1 MSTAS
6 TSSESIQP
14 PVASLRLVAA
24 RDRKPMT
31 SKTPVG
37 IRALNRR
44 GALII
49 MDTPFIDGLH
59 VLMDVHNTTPKLI
72 EVFFPGENPET
83 HQDLA
88 LLGDIASYRREE
100 DKQGVRFVLEVVWLN
115 DGSAPSLLDKDLKRL
130 IRLLKKDS
138 HSLGARR

>member
-1 MSTAS
+1 MNTTSI
-6 TSSESIQP
+6 SSESTQP
-14 PVASLRLVAA
+14 PVVRLRLVAA
-24 RDRKPMT
+24 RDRKPLT

-37 IRALNRR
+37 IRTLNRR
-44 GALII
+44 GAHII

-88 LLGDIASYRREE
+88 VLGNIESYKREE
-100 DKQGVRFVLEVVWLN
+100 DQQGVRFVLELAWLD
-115 DGSAPSLLDKDLKRL
+115 DGTAPALHDKDLKRL
-130 IRLLKKDS
+130 IRLLKKAPQRM
-138 HSLGARR
+138 GAH